1 MEADERKDVCPEKGE
16 WAGGGGRPTPGGAR
30 GGPWLVASIFTA
42 REEASSWTESQTLGR
57 SEGCGEVEEASSGSG
72 ETHQDNTVG
81 LPAAG
86 RAHGAS
92 TMLTSA
98 GSKPA
103 RVSVSGVPPQGC
115 RAAAETEPAGC
126 ASGNMQG
133 GERE

>member
-1 MEADERKDVCPEKGE
+1 M
-16 WAGGGGRPTPGGAR
+16 PGGAP
-30 GGPWLVASIFTA
+30 GGPWRVASGFTA
-42 REEASSWTESQTLGR
+42 KEEASSRTESQTLGR
-57 SEGCGEVEEASSGSG
+57 SEGCREVGEASSGSG
-72 ETHQDNTVG
+72 ETHQGNAVG

-115 RAAAETEPAGC
+115 RAAEETEP
-126 ASGNMQG
+126 G
-133 GERE
+133 GACFREHARG